1 MFKPCQLSEDVSLR
15 VLRPGDASAL
25 AAAYVRNREYLSR
38 WEPERPEEYYTEAWQ
53 GADVARRLAAM
64 EAGEGCPLGLFAG
77 GTLVGR
83 FNLAGI
89 VRGAFQSAGLGYW
102 VDSAYA
108 GRGLASAAVQ
118 VIVGTARDDL
128 GLHRIE
134 ASTLPH
140 NLGSQRVLLKAG
152 FQQIGMAPQYLQ
164 IAGRWQDHNLYQ
176 SSPASLGPFVLTSIG
191 SHSQLPLAL

>member
-1 MFKPCQLSEDVSLR
+1 MR
-15 VLRPGDASAL
+15 VLRPRDASAL

-38 WEPERPEEYYTEAWQ
+38 WEPLRPEEYYTEAWHA
-53 GADVARRLAAM
+53 ADIASRLAAA
-64 EAGEGCPLGLFAG
+64 EAGEGYPLGLFAG
-77 GTLVGR
+77 GSLVGR

-89 VRGAFQSAGLGYW
+89 VRGPFQSAGLGYW

-164 IAGRWQDHNLYQ
+164 IAGKWQDHNLYQ
-176 SSPASLGPFVLTSIG
+176 VVL
-191 SHSQLPLAL
+191 HD